1 MNAIQVNASK
11 CIGCKKCIEVCPT
24 NVFSIK
30 KKISIV
36 EYPEQCI
43 ECGQCVAVCPKDA
56 ISHDAFPKDS
66 IKVLNDKDLPS
77 PKQLMN
83 LLEYRRSNRTMNKKP
98 ISQKK
103 LEQIIHAAYQAPT
116 AENKQLRNISVI
128 QEEKILK
135 QLTEAT
141 ISTFEKGIKPIN
153 NPLVKLVMKRFKPEL
168 YEKIV
173 PTVEL
178 GRKEFNEGNDMIL
191 RGATTVLLFHDEDIH
206 FGDVNSQLAYQNASL
221 MAESLGIA
229 QFYLGY
235 VIVANRQSNGKM
247 LQEISGNTQT
257 VYAAMALGMP
267 KIKFKKRII
276 RSQLKEKN
284 KKV

>member
-1 MNAIQVNASK
+1 MNAIQVHASK
-11 CIGCKKCIEVCPT
+11 CIGCKKCVEVCPT
-24 NVFSIK
+24 NVFTIK

-36 EYPEQCI
+36 EHPNQCI

-56 ISHDAFPKDS
+56 ISHEAFPKDS
-66 IKVLNDKDLPS
+66 IKVLNDKDLPN

-103 LEQIIHAAYQAPT
+103 LDQIIHAAYQAPT
-116 AENKQLRNISVI
+116 AENKQLRHISII
-128 QEEKILK
+128 QEAEVLK

-141 ISTFEKGIKPIN
+141 LSTFEKGIKPIN

-178 GRKEFNEGNDMIL
+178 GRKEYNEGNDMIL
-191 RGATTVLLFHDEDIH
+191 RGATTVLLFHDGDTH

-247 LQEISGNTQT
+247 LQEISGNTQS

-276 RSQLKEKN
+276 RTQKTKTN
-284 KKV
+284 KKE